1 MKTKIINT
9 VQEWIPE
16 QEVWIDDLIKSDSE
30 MTEYVVL
37 RKIAKVCIDKLKVG
51 TPDDLASV
59 QEIIKVIA
67 LLYNGGNQYTR
78 NAIENEFFT
87 ELSSIESPASLKEH
101 LHLFPMELR
110 KEYLK
115 TILEN

>member
-1 MKTKIINT
+1 MKTKIVNT
-9 VQEWIPE
+9 VREWIPE
-16 QEVWIDDLIKSDSE
+16 QEACIDDQVKSDSE

-37 RKIAKVCIDKLKVG
+37 KKIAKVCIDKLRVG
-51 TPDDLASV
+51 TPDDLATV

-67 LLYNGGNQYTR
+67 LLYNGGNQYAR

-87 ELSSIESPASLKEH
+87 ELSSIESPDNLKEH

-110 KEYLK
+110 KKY
-115 TILEN
+115 